1 MRIALIA
8 KDKPG
13 ALDIRKANRDAHVAY
28 LKGSG
33 ETVEMAGPFLDANGE
48 MCGSLIILNVENMAE
63 AEAWAA
69 ADPYKAAD
77 LFASVELS
85 AWNKVLG

>member
-28 LKGSG
+28 LKSSG
-33 ETVEMAGPFLDANGE
+33 DTVETAGPFLDDDGN
-48 MCGSLIILNVENMAE
+48 MCGSLIILNVEDMSE
-63 AEAWAA
+63 AQAWAA
-69 ADPYKAAD
+69 NDPYKAAD
-77 LFASVELS
+77 LFASVELI

>member
-1 MRIALIA
+1 MRFALIA

-13 ALDIRKANRDAHVAY
+13 SLEIRKANRDAHVAY
-28 LKGSG
+28 LKSSDA
-33 ETVEMAGPFLDANGE
+33 VEMAGPFLDDTGE
-48 MCGSLIILNVENMAE
+48 MCGSMIVLNLPDMAA
-63 AEAWAA
+63 AETWAA

-77 LFASVELS
+77 LFSSVEIT

>member
-28 LKGSG
+28 LKSSG
-33 ETVEMAGPFLDANGE
+33 DTIEMAGPFLDEDGN
-48 MCGSLIILNVENMAE
+48 MCGSLIILNVADMAE

-69 ADPYKAAD
+69 KDPYKAAD
-77 LFASVELS
+77 LFASVELTE
-85 AWNKVLG
+85 WNKVLG

>member
-1 MRIALIA
+1 MRFALIA
-8 KDKPG
+8 KDKPES
-13 ALDIRKANRDAHVAY
+13 LEVRKANRDAHVAY
-28 LKGSG
+28 LKS
-33 ETVEMAGPFLDANGE
+33 TDAVEMAGPFLDDQGN
-48 MCGSLIILNVENMAE
+48 MCGSLIILELPDMAA

-77 LFASVELS
+77 LFSSVEIT

>member
-1 MRIALIA
+1 MLIALIA

-13 ALDIRKANRDAHVAY
+13 ALDIRKANRDAHVGY
-28 LKGSG
+28 LKDSG
-33 ETVEMAGPFLDANGE
+33 DTIMMAGPFLDDAGD
-48 MCGSLIILNVENMAE
+48 MCGSLIILNVADMTE

-69 ADPYKAAD
+69 ADPYKAAN
-77 LFASVELS
+77 LFESVELK